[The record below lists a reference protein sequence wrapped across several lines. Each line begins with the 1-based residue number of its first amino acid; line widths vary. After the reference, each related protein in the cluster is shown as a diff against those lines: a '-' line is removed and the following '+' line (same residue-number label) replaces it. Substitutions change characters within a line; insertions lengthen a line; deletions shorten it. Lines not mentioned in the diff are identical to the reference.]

1 MKYSRLQVD
10 ERSAAIFGKVCTRMY
25 LATIGVLWLDV
36 LYRQLWLGQPVKAF
50 WDIAVLLIFNVV
62 LAIAAILYFG
72 GVTLPKIRA
81 SLIVAFYAIVVVVGT
96 GFWLLKDPSA
106 GWAKFLTVASI
117 SVVLILLYLLAAY
130 WGIRAVDKKLE
141 D

>member
-1 MKYSRLQVD
+1 MKHSSLQVD

-25 LATIGVLWLDV
+25 LATIGLLWLDV

-81 SLIVAFYAIVVVVGT
+81 SLIVAFYAIAVVIGT

-106 GWAKFLTVASI
+106 GWVKFLTVASI
-117 SVVLILLYLLAAY
+117 SAVIILLYLLAAY
-130 WGIRAVDKKLE
+130 RGIRAVDKKLE